1 MRVLAIDFE
10 TADTGRDS
18 ACAIGAVLIEDG
30 RIADRFYRLIRPP
43 RQRVMFTAIHGI
55 RWADVANEQCFGEIW
70 PALAPLVAAAD
81 LFAAHNAGFDR
92 GVLIGCCEA
101 YGIEPPHRP
110 WLCTVK
116 LSRAL
121 WDIRPTRLPNVCEHF
136 GIPLNHHDALSDA
149 LACAEIARRALLE
162 GYDLEC
168 GHLAPRR
175 IAALAEGFAGA
186 AP

>member
-18 ACAIGAVLIEDG
+18 ACAIGAVLIDDG

-43 RQRVMFTAIHGI
+43 RRRVMFTEIHGI
-55 RWADVANEQCFGEIW
+55 RWSDVANEACFGDLW
-70 PALAPLVAAAD
+70 PELAPLVETAD

-92 GVLIGCCEA
+92 GVLIGCCAA
-101 YGIEPPHRP
+101 YGIVAPGQP

-121 WDIRPTRLPNVCEHF
+121 WNIRPTRLPNVCAHF
-136 GIPLNHHDALSDA
+136 GIALNHHDALSDA
-149 LACAEIARRALLE
+149 LACAEIARRAMAQ
-162 GYDLEC
+162 GYN
-168 GHLAPRR
+168 LAGGQLGPRR
-175 IAALAEGFAGA
+175 MAA
-186 AP
+186 

>member
-30 RIADRFYRLIRPP
+30 RIADRFHRLIRPP

-55 RWADVANEQCFGEIW
+55 RWSDVANEPCFGEMW
-70 PALAPLVAAAD
+70 PALSPLVAAAD

-101 YGIEPPHRP
+101 YGIEPPDRP

-121 WDIRPTRLPNVCEHF
+121 WNIRPTRLPNVCAHF
-136 GIPLNHHDALSDA
+136 GIALNHHDALSDA

-162 GYDLEC
+162 GYDLVR
-168 GHLAPRR
+168 GHLGPRR
-175 IAALAEGFAGA
+175 LAA
-186 AP
+186 